1 MYVRHEVTRRDEIPG
16 RYGVLDVRVWQ
27 LLHELGSVTT
37 KPGGVEFDFDD
48 RHRYLVTLRDHA
60 KALLMSVRTVL
71 YSLFLYHQRVIPLV
85 GSPRLRQRSLPSTI
99 AAMLKTAALGVVL
112 LAITVS
118 VARTPSPIER
128 PNVVL
133 ITLDTTR
140 ADRLGAYG
148 RVDAGTPNLDRLAAS
163 GVRFADA
170 WSVAPI
176 TLPAHLS
183 MMTGCTPVT
192 HGVRDNGGMKY
203 DGRIPTLAARFAAN
217 GYRTAA
223 VVSASVL
230 DSDWGVNAGFGVY
243 DDRFDGK
250 SERSAASATT
260 RALEILGSSTE
271 PVFLWV
277 HYFDPHWSY
286 EPPPPFAERFRDDL
300 YQGEIASVD
309 FELGRLFAGLDKAKQ
324 KSIIVV
330 VADHGE
336 SLGEHGE
343 RTHGVFTYRSTLS
356 VPFLIAGP
364 GIAAGRVVSEPVSIM
379 DIAPTVAELT
389 GLAPAKLQDGISLA
403 RTIRHGGSPPKS
415 RAIYFESMLPFYS
428 YGWVAPR
435 GEADGRYTFIE
446 LPRKEVYDL
455 RGDPGQLKNLYTATD
470 PLSASLTRRFARL
483 TAGLAKHEGQGAP
496 ALLTEEKLA
505 QLSSLGYLPGVPSGP
520 HAPTLDPK
528 DVIDLADR
536 VLDATQLKRN
546 GRFDETIAL
555 VDQIL
560 LRNPEN
566 VRARAVRG
574 QALLSQKRFREAV
587 VAFAELVALAPTVGT
602 YRTDFGSSLAGAG
615 ELAKAEAEWR
625 KAIELEPHLAD
636 PRAKLIA
643 TQLKK
648 GETAKA
654 LALSKESASSG
665 AESAEL
671 DFEIGL
677 AYAVSGDTV
686 TAERFLESA
695 LRLRPAY
702 VNALVTLGKIAN
714 DQGRLD
720 DALARYRAALD
731 AERDPAERARL
742 SAIVLDLSRA
752 TGK

>member
-1 MYVRHEVTRRDEIPG
+1 MP
-16 RYGVLDVRVWQ
+16 
-27 LLHELGSVTT
+27 
-37 KPGGVEFDFDD
+37 
-48 RHRYLVTLRDHA
+48 
-60 KALLMSVRTVL
+60 KA
-71 YSLFLYHQRVIPLV
+71 
-85 GSPRLRQRSLPSTI
+85 
-99 AAMLKTAALGVVL
+99 AAMSVVL
-112 LAITVS
+112 LAVAVS
-118 VARTPSPIER
+118 AARTPPNSAER

-148 RVDAGTPNLDRLAAS
+148 RADAGTPNLDRLAAS

-170 WSVAPI
+170 WSVVPI

-192 HGVRDNGGMKY
+192 HGVRDNGGAKY
-203 DGRIPTLAARFAAN
+203 DGRIPTLAARLAAN

-243 DDRFDGK
+243 DDRLDGK

-260 RALEILGSSTE
+260 RALEILGSSPE

-286 EPPPPFAERFRDDL
+286 EPPPPFAARFRDDL

-324 KSIIVV
+324 KSIVIV

-364 GIAAGRVVSEPVSIM
+364 GIPAGRVVSEPVSIM

-389 GLAPAKLQDGISLA
+389 GLSPAKLEDGVSLA
-403 RTIRHGGSPPKS
+403 RTIRRSDVAPRS

-435 GEADGRYTFIE
+435 GEADGRYTFID
-446 LPRKEVYDL
+446 LPKQEVYDL

-483 TAGLAKHEGQGAP
+483 TAGLAKHEGQGTP

-505 QLSSLGYLPGVPSGP
+505 QLSSLGYLPGVPSGLS
-520 HAPTLDPK
+520 APTLDPK

-536 VLDATQLKRN
+536 VLDAAQLQRN
-546 GRFDETIAL
+546 GRFDEAIAM

-587 VAFAELVALAPTVGT
+587 VAFGEIVALAPTVGT
-602 YRTDFGSSLAGAG
+602 YRTDLGSSLAGAG

-636 PRAKLIA
+636 PRAKMIA
-643 TQLKK
+643 ALLKK

-654 LALSKESASSG
+654 VALSRESAASG
-665 AESAEL
+665 AKSAEL

-702 VNALVTLGKIAN
+702 VNALATLGKIAR
-714 DQGRLD
+714 DQGRMD
-720 DALARYRAALD
+720 DALLRYRAALD
-731 AERDPAERARL
+731 AELDPKEREKL
-742 SAIVLDLSRA
+742 TAIVSDLSGA
-752 TGK
+752 AGK

>member
-1 MYVRHEVTRRDEIPG
+1 
-16 RYGVLDVRVWQ
+16 
-27 LLHELGSVTT
+27 
-37 KPGGVEFDFDD
+37 
-48 RHRYLVTLRDHA
+48 
-60 KALLMSVRTVL
+60 
-71 YSLFLYHQRVIPLV
+71 
-85 GSPRLRQRSLPSTI
+85 
-99 AAMLKTAALGVVL
+99 MLKAAAIGVVL
-112 LAITVS
+112 LATATS
-118 VARTPSPIER
+118 GARTPPSPAER

-148 RVDAGTPNLDRLAAS
+148 RAEAGTPNLDRLAAS

-170 WSVAPI
+170 WSVVPI

-183 MMTGCTPVT
+183 IMTGCTPVT

-203 DGRIPTLAARFAAN
+203 EGRIPTLAARFAAN

-223 VVSASVL
+223 VVSATVL

-260 RALEILGSSTE
+260 RALEIFGSSTE

-286 EPPPPFAERFRDDL
+286 EPPPPFAERFRDDP

-309 FELGRLFAGLDKAKQ
+309 FELGRLFAGLDKAKR

-343 RTHGVFTYRSTLS
+343 RTHGIFTYRSTLS

-364 GIAAGRVVSEPVSIM
+364 GIPAGRVVAEPVAII

-389 GLAPAKLQDGISLA
+389 GLSPAKLEDGISLA
-403 RTIRHGGSPPKS
+403 RSVLRGDAAPKS

-446 LPRKEVYDL
+446 LPKKEVYDL
-455 RGDPGQLKNLYTATD
+455 RGDPGQLKNLFTATD

-483 TAGLAKHEGQGAP
+483 TASLAKHEGQGAP
-496 ALLTEEKLA
+496 AVLTEEKLA

-520 HAPTLDPK
+520 KAPTLDPK

-536 VLDATQLKRN
+536 VLDATQLQRT
-546 GRFDETIAL
+546 GRFDEAIAM

-587 VAFAELVALAPTVGT
+587 VAFGEIVVLAPMVGT
-602 YRTDFGSSLAGAG
+602 YRTDLGSSLAGAG
-615 ELAKAEAEWR
+615 ELGKAEAEWR

-643 TQLKK
+643 THLQK
-648 GETAKA
+648 GEAAKA
-654 LALSKESASSG
+654 VALAKESAASG

-677 AYAVSGDTV
+677 AYAVSGDTA
-686 TAERFLESA
+686 TAGRFLESA

-702 VNALVTLGKIAN
+702 AKALATLGKIAR
-714 DQGRLD
+714 DQGRIG
-720 DALARYRAALD
+720 DALARYRAALE
-731 AERDPAERARL
+731 AERDPADRAKL
-742 SAIVLDLSRA
+742 AAIVLELSRS
-752 TGK
+752 TDK

>member
-1 MYVRHEVTRRDEIPG
+1 MLKFGPFASARLVR
-16 RYGVLDVRVWQ
+16 
-27 LLHELGSVTT
+27 S
-37 KPGGVEFDFDD
+37 
-48 RHRYLVTLRDHA
+48 A
-60 KALLMSVRTVL
+60 
-71 YSLFLYHQRVIPLV
+71 
-85 GSPRLRQRSLPSTI
+85 
-99 AAMLKTAALGVVL
+99 AAMGVWL
-112 LAITVS
+112 LAMAVS
-118 VARTPSPIER
+118 GARTPPSSADR

-133 ITLDTTR
+133 VTLDTTR
-140 ADRLGAYG
+140 ADRLGCYG
-148 RVDAGTPNLDRLAAS
+148 RADAGTPNLDRLAAR

-170 WSVAPI
+170 WSVVPI

-192 HGVRDNGGMKY
+192 HGVRDNGGARY
-203 DGRIPTLAARFAAN
+203 DGRIPTLAVRLAAN

-230 DSDWGVNAGFGVY
+230 DSDWGANAGFSVY
-243 DDRFDGK
+243 DDRFGGK

-260 RALEILGSSTE
+260 RALEIFGSSTE
-271 PVFLWV
+271 PIFLWV
-277 HYFDPHWSY
+277 HYFDPHWNY
-286 EPPPPFAERFRDDL
+286 EPPPPFAERYRDDP

-330 VADHGE
+330 VGDHGE

-343 RTHGVFTYRSTLS
+343 RTHGIFTYRATLS

-364 GIAAGRVVSEPVSIM
+364 GIPAGRVVLEPVSIL
-379 DIAPTVAELT
+379 DLAPTVAELI
-389 GLAPAKLQDGISLA
+389 GLSPAKLQDGISLA
-403 RTIRHGGSPPKS
+403 RAVLRGEPAPRS

-435 GEADGRYTFIE
+435 GEADGRYTFID
-446 LPRKEVYDL
+446 LPKKEVYDL
-455 RGDPGQLKNLYTATD
+455 RGDPGQLKNLFTATD

-483 TAGLAKHEGQGAP
+483 TAGLAKHEGQGTP
-496 ALLTEEKLA
+496 ALLTEDKLA

-520 HAPTLDPK
+520 NAPTLDPK

-536 VLDATQLKRN
+536 VLDATQLQRN
-546 GRFDETIAL
+546 GRFDEAIAM

-560 LRNPEN
+560 LRNPDN

-587 VAFAELVALAPTVGT
+587 VAFGEIVALAPTVGT
-602 YRTDFGSSLAGAG
+602 YRTDLGSSLAGAG

-643 TQLKK
+643 AHLQK

-654 LALSKESASSG
+654 VAAAKDSAASG

-671 DFEIGL
+671 DLEIGL
-677 AYAVSGDTV
+677 AYASSGDV
-686 TAERFLESA
+686 ATAQRFLESA

-702 VNALVTLGKIAN
+702 AKALATLGRIAR
-714 DQGRLD
+714 DQGRID
-720 DALARYRAALD
+720 DALLRYRAALE
-731 AERDPAERARL
+731 AERDPKERARL
-742 SAIVLDLSRA
+742 AAIVSELSRA
-752 TGK
+752 ADK

>member
-1 MYVRHEVTRRDEIPG
+1 MLKFGPFASARLVR
-16 RYGVLDVRVWQ
+16 
-27 LLHELGSVTT
+27 S
-37 KPGGVEFDFDD
+37 
-48 RHRYLVTLRDHA
+48 A
-60 KALLMSVRTVL
+60 
-71 YSLFLYHQRVIPLV
+71 
-85 GSPRLRQRSLPSTI
+85 
-99 AAMLKTAALGVVL
+99 AAMGVWL
-112 LAITVS
+112 LAMAVS
-118 VARTPSPIER
+118 GARTPPSSADR

-133 ITLDTTR
+133 VTLDTTR
-140 ADRLGAYG
+140 ADRLGCYG
-148 RVDAGTPNLDRLAAS
+148 RADAGTPNLDRLAAR

-170 WSVAPI
+170 WSVVPI

-192 HGVRDNGGMKY
+192 HGVRDNGGARY
-203 DGRIPTLAARFAAN
+203 DGRIPTLAVRLAAN

-230 DSDWGVNAGFGVY
+230 DSDWGANAGFGVY

-260 RALEILGSSTE
+260 CALEIFGSSTE
-271 PVFLWV
+271 PIFLWV
-277 HYFDPHWSY
+277 HYFDPHWNY
-286 EPPPPFAERFRDDL
+286 EPPPPFAERYRDDP

-330 VADHGE
+330 VGDHGE

-343 RTHGVFTYRSTLS
+343 RTHGIFTYRATLS

-364 GIAAGRVVSEPVSIM
+364 GIPAGRVVLEPVSIL
-379 DIAPTVAELT
+379 DLAPTVAELI
-389 GLAPAKLQDGISLA
+389 GLSPAKLQDGISLA
-403 RTIRHGGSPPKS
+403 RAVLRGEAAPRS

-435 GEADGRYTFIE
+435 GEADGRYTFID
-446 LPRKEVYDL
+446 LPKKEVYDL
-455 RGDPGQLKNLYTATD
+455 RGDPGQLKNLFTATD

-483 TAGLAKHEGQGAP
+483 TAGLAKHEGQGTP
-496 ALLTEEKLA
+496 ALLTEDKLA

-520 HAPTLDPK
+520 NAPTLDPK

-536 VLDATQLKRN
+536 VLDATQLQRN
-546 GRFDETIAL
+546 GRFDEAIAM

-574 QALLSQKRFREAV
+574 EALLSQKRFREAV
-587 VAFAELVALAPTVGT
+587 VAFGEIVALAPTVGT
-602 YRTDFGSSLAGAG
+602 YRTDLGSSLAGAG

-625 KAIELEPHLAD
+625 KAIQLEPHLAD

-643 TQLKK
+643 AHLQK

-654 LALSKESASSG
+654 VAAAKDSAASG

-671 DFEIGL
+671 DLEIGL
-677 AYAVSGDTV
+677 AYASSGDV
-686 TAERFLESA
+686 ATAQRFLESA

-702 VNALVTLGKIAN
+702 AKALATLGRIAR
-714 DQGRLD
+714 DQGRID
-720 DALARYRAALD
+720 DALLRYRAALE
-731 AERDPAERARL
+731 AERDPKERARL
-742 SAIVLDLSRA
+742 AAIVSELSRA
-752 TGK
+752 ADK

>member
-1 MYVRHEVTRRDEIPG
+1 MLKFGPFASARLVR
-16 RYGVLDVRVWQ
+16 
-27 LLHELGSVTT
+27 S
-37 KPGGVEFDFDD
+37 
-48 RHRYLVTLRDHA
+48 A
-60 KALLMSVRTVL
+60 
-71 YSLFLYHQRVIPLV
+71 
-85 GSPRLRQRSLPSTI
+85 
-99 AAMLKTAALGVVL
+99 AAMGVWL
-112 LAITVS
+112 LAMAVS
-118 VARTPSPIER
+118 GARTPPSSADR

-133 ITLDTTR
+133 VTLDTTR
-140 ADRLGAYG
+140 ADRLGCYG
-148 RVDAGTPNLDRLAAS
+148 RADAGTPNLDRLAAR

-170 WSVAPI
+170 WSVVPI

-192 HGVRDNGGMKY
+192 HGVRDNGGARY
-203 DGRIPTLAARFAAN
+203 DGRIPTLAVRLAAN

-230 DSDWGVNAGFGVY
+230 DSDWGANAGFSVY
-243 DDRFDGK
+243 DDRFGGK

-260 RALEILGSSTE
+260 RALEIFGSSTE
-271 PVFLWV
+271 PIFLWV
-277 HYFDPHWSY
+277 HYFDPHWNY
-286 EPPPPFAERFRDDL
+286 EPPPPFAERYRDDP

-330 VADHGE
+330 VGDHGE

-343 RTHGVFTYRSTLS
+343 RTHGIFTYRATLS

-364 GIAAGRVVSEPVSIM
+364 GIPAGRVVLEPVSIL
-379 DIAPTVAELT
+379 DLAPTVAELI
-389 GLAPAKLQDGISLA
+389 GLSPAKLQDGISLA
-403 RTIRHGGSPPKS
+403 RAVLRGEAAPRS

-435 GEADGRYTFIE
+435 GEADGRYTFID
-446 LPRKEVYDL
+446 LPKKEVYDL
-455 RGDPGQLKNLYTATD
+455 RGDPGQLKNLFTATD

-483 TAGLAKHEGQGAP
+483 TAGLAKHEGQGTP
-496 ALLTEEKLA
+496 ALLTEDKLA

-520 HAPTLDPK
+520 NAPTLDPK

-536 VLDATQLKRN
+536 VLDATQLQRN
-546 GRFDETIAL
+546 GRFDEAIAM

-560 LRNPEN
+560 LRNPDN

-587 VAFAELVALAPTVGT
+587 VAFGEIVALAPTVGT
-602 YRTDFGSSLAGAG
+602 YRTDLGSSLAGAG

-643 TQLKK
+643 AHLQK

-654 LALSKESASSG
+654 VAAAKDSAASG

-671 DFEIGL
+671 DLEIGL
-677 AYAVSGDTV
+677 AYASSGDV
-686 TAERFLESA
+686 ATAQRFLESA

-702 VNALVTLGKIAN
+702 AKALATLGRIAR
-714 DQGRLD
+714 DQGRID
-720 DALARYRAALD
+720 DALLRYRAALE
-731 AERDPAERARL
+731 AERDPKERARL
-742 SAIVLDLSRA
+742 AAIVSELSRA
-752 TGK
+752 ADK